1 LAKPLDEGPYGL
13 HTIARLHK
21 WLAEHPPAHWSQVPA
36 DLTAPGPIF
45 LLGFPRSGTTLL
57 DQALSAHPDIE
68 VLEEFELFDE
78 VRRDWVDGPK
88 LQALAELSVSDVQTA
103 RQQYLTALTG
113 QRQQPHRARVVDKLP
128 LNLIYLFLIH
138 RLFPKAP
145 VLFLVRDPRDVC
157 LSCFF
162 QSFELQGAMPYFLDL
177 QQTAEYY
184 SAAMLLA
191 RQSMDQ
197 ISNPVFFQ
205 RYENLVTDFEPSMRA
220 ILDFLELPW
229 SDEIRLYRQKA
240 QQRSIDTPSYQQV
253 TRPLYSDAIG
263 RWRHFSEQ
271 MEPLDRS
278 LGPWI
283 EHFGYT
289 AK

>member
-1 LAKPLDEGPYGL
+1 
-13 HTIARLHK
+13 
-21 WLAEHPPAHWSQVPA
+21 
-36 DLTAPGPIF
+36 
-45 LLGFPRSGTTLL
+45 
-57 DQALSAHPDIE
+57 
-68 VLEEFELFDE
+68 
-78 VRRDWVDGPK
+78 
-88 LQALAELSVSDVQTA
+88 
-103 RQQYLTALTG
+103 
-113 QRQQPHRARVVDKLP
+113 
-128 LNLIYLFLIH
+128 
-138 RLFPKAP
+138 
-145 VLFLVRDPRDVC
+145 
-157 LSCFF
+157 
-162 QSFELQGAMPYFLDL
+162 
-177 QQTAEYY
+177 
-184 SAAMLLA
+184 
-191 RQSMDQ
+191 MDQ

-263 RWRHFSEQ
+263 RWRHFSDQ

-283 EHFGYT
+283 EHFGYP